1 MFNKYITFVHI
12 PSAQIMKIT
21 TILTKETASLIRSRN
36 GEVRVGSKVEVFDE
50 EVDLIEQLERSYS
63 RFVIVGIP
71 EDIGVRANF
80 GRGGANTAFLPAM
93 DSFLNQQSNSF
104 FNGADVAIAGSINV
118 TDLMKRSEH
127 LNPKIAND
135 LKTLRDITSEID
147 ARVKAVIKM
156 IVSKGKIAIVVGGGH
171 NNAYG
176 NIAGS
181 SDALGQQINVINC
194 DPHADLRALEGR
206 HSGNGFSYAFAEGSL
221 KKYAVL
227 GLHEQYNN
235 ADALNYFIQKPE
247 NFLHQSFED
256 IFVREKTD
264 FKQAFERCKK
274 FVSDGNCGI
283 ELDLDSITN
292 VPSSAKTSSGI
303 TSLNARQFVYSCGKD
318 LNAVYLHIA
327 EGAPV
332 LAHRKADN
340 KTGKLIAYLITDFI
354 KGVNDKL

>member
-12 PSAQIMKIT
+12 PSVQNMKFT
-21 TILTKETASLIRSRN
+21 TFLLRETASLIRYRN
-36 GEVRVGSKVEVFDE
+36 GETRIGSAVEVFKED
-50 EVDLIEQLERSYS
+50 VGFSEQLDSS
-63 RFVIVGIP
+63 DSKFVIIGIP
-71 EDIGVRANF
+71 EDIGVRANY

-93 DSFLNQQSNSF
+93 DSFLNQQSNHF
-104 FNGADVAIAGSINV
+104 LNGKNVAIAGAINV
-118 TDLMKRSEH
+118 SDLMKRSEH
-127 LNPKIAND
+127 LNPRIEAD
-135 LKTLRDITSEID
+135 LKALRDITAEID
-147 ARVKAVIKM
+147 RRVKDVISK
-156 IVSKGKIAIVVGGGH
+156 IVSVGKIAIVIGGGH

-181 SDALGQQINVINC
+181 SEALKQKINVINC

-206 HSGNGFSYAFAEGSL
+206 HSGNGFSYANEDGFL
-221 KKYAVL
+221 DKYAVL

-235 ADALNYFIQKPE
+235 ADALTYFSQQPE
-247 NFLHQSFED
+247 KFLFQSFED
-256 IFVREKTD
+256 IFIREKTD
-264 FKQAFERCKK
+264 FNLAFERCKK
-274 FVSDGNCGI
+274 FVSNCSCGI

-303 TSLNARQFVYSCGKD
+303 TSLNARQYVYSCGKD
-318 LNAVYLHIA
+318 LNALYLHIA

-354 KGVNDKL
+354 KGVNERQ